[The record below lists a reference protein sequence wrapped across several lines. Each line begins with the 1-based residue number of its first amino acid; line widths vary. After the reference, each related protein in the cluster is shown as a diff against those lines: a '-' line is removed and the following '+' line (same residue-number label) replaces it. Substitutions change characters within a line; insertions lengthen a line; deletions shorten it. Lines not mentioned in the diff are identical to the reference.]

1 MAGSQGLF
9 TLKEAA
15 YLRSLP
21 AVKEVSATR
30 ITYSDRFKVECV
42 RRYLKGESARKIF
55 RDAGLDPSLIGAKR
69 IERCIARWKTTKSI
83 VDEAARIDANASG
96 EDGVDTA
103 ASGQVGCVDA
113 KSVLDSYD
121 IANAAFAA
129 ISTSKSGRE
138 MFDVRDLIIYQ
149 QVQQITAL
157 QEKVAELQR
166 RIEHLTD
173 VAAARNV
180 ATETAAATD

>member
-1 MAGSQGLF
+1 MSKDF
-9 TLKEAA
+9 TRKEVE
-15 YLRSLP
+15 YLRSVP
-21 AVKEVSATR
+21 AVKKVAKNR
-30 ITYSDRFKVECV
+30 ITYARAFQLYCMA
-42 RRYLKGESARKIF
+42 RYLRGDGPTAIF
-55 RDAGLDPSLIGAKR
+55 RGVGLDPDVVGRKR

-96 EDGVDTA
+96 EDGVDAA
-103 ASGQVGCVDA
+103 ASGQVGCIDA

>member
-96 EDGVDTA
+96 EDGV
-103 ASGQVGCVDA
+103 
-113 KSVLDSYD
+113 
-121 IANAAFAA
+121 
-129 ISTSKSGRE
+129 
-138 MFDVRDLIIYQ
+138 VRDLIIYQ

>member
-1 MAGSQGLF
+1 M
-9 TLKEAA
+9 
-15 YLRSLP
+15 RNP
-21 AVKEVSATR
+21 
-30 ITYSDRFKVECV
+30 C
-42 RRYLKGESARKIF
+42 
-55 RDAGLDPSLIGAKR
+55 
-69 IERCIARWKTTKSI
+69 
-83 VDEAARIDANASG
+83 
-96 EDGVDTA
+96 
-103 ASGQVGCVDA
+103 
-113 KSVLDSYD
+113 DSYD